1 MELLNVQETGHI
13 TGHFHH
19 AWLDLLDF
27 SRLWNKSTW
36 RSISKLKLTV
46 TETWPVW
53 HRDSLRD
60 NLSESKTYPL
70 LHWQFNWIQ
79 VIKNI
84 QHIIQGQILVPFWKF
99 WMFFF
104 LRKCVFT
111 EIDYIRM
118 KNFEPKIW
126 TPNAHFLRT
135 RYYIKLHN
143 LTSWPSNPLFSWLGE
158 KIERFRSKLTFWKF
172 SISKSLI

>member
-104 LRKCVFT
+104 EKMCVYRNRLYQNEKFRAQNWDSKCTFSENKV
-111 EIDYIRM
+111 
-118 KNFEPKIW
+118 
-126 TPNAHFLRT
+126 
-135 RYYIKLHN
+135 LHQ
-143 LTSWPSNPLFSWLGE
+143 T
-158 KIERFRSKLTFWKF
+158 T
-172 SISKSLI
+172 